1 MRGVALLV
9 ILGGLASC
17 TTAPEQATRTP
28 QEQQE
33 YERLVAGKVPG
44 APVQC
49 LPSYNMNDMVVIDES
64 TVAYRLGGN
73 RVYVN
78 HLQGACNG
86 LGRNAILVTNSLAG
100 SECCGGDFV
109 TLGDEASHLLSGWCA
124 VGEFFPFSRPR

>member
-9 ILGGLASC
+9 TLGALASC

-28 QEQQE
+28 QGQQE

-86 LGRNAILVTNSLAG
+86 LGRNAIMVTKSLAG
-100 SECCGGDFV
+100 SESCRGDIVTMVDQSSHMLTGSCAFGDFIPY
-109 TLGDEASHLLSGWCA
+109 T
-124 VGEFFPFSRPR
+124 RPR